1 MTDCQLLPATAAKR
15 PCLNFVRL
23 FVGHEKTNLKIKSK
37 KDPKKPMKHI
47 KNNQNLQNKE
57 FYFLNF
63 TKIHPIIL
71 KYKKNLLN
79 RNSETP
85 WPKLRLRDLTG
96 FI

>member
-1 MTDCQLLPATAAKR
+1 
-15 PCLNFVRL
+15 
-23 FVGHEKTNLKIKSK
+23 
-37 KDPKKPMKHI
+37 MKHI